1 MSPLTGCT
9 INASTVNSQAKGS
22 HLSVAEPNWKELTR
36 VITGWSVASLGAA
49 LFLIWGVFVGGHDR
63 LVVFVVGVVDVCGL
77 LWIWRHFWALCLL
90 LLTIICGMLYGII
103 MSAEQ

>member
-63 LVVFVVGVVDVCGL
+63 LVVFLLVWLMFVVFALDLAPFLGPLFASSQHNLWHVVWYYYVC
-77 LWIWRHFWALCLL
+77 
-90 LLTIICGMLYGII
+90 
-103 MSAEQ
+103 